1 MPAFSDDNGDQWQVK
16 VTIGAVDRCRDIAG
30 IDLLTVVGG
39 DGFGEFI
46 ADPVRAAKAVYAVVR
61 PEAIRRGLSEEQ
73 FLERLSGDAMDA
85 ARNALLDGIVDFFP
99 SPAERR
105 ARRNLLA
112 EIRRVIAKEMETL
125 EAETS
130 PERIQTLLASASE
143 HTNSPG

>member
-61 PEAIRRGLSEEQ
+61 PEATRRGLSEEQ

-143 HTNSPG
+143 PTNSPG

>member
-1 MPAFSDDNGDQWQVK
+1 M
-16 VTIGAVDRCRDIAG
+16 DRCRDIAG

-61 PEAIRRGLSEEQ
+61 PEATRRGLSEEQ

-130 PERIQTLLASASE
+130 PERIQTLLASASAP
-143 HTNSPG
+143 TNSPE

>member
-143 HTNSPG
+143 PTNSPG

>member
-61 PEAIRRGLSEEQ
+61 PEATRRGLSEEQ

-130 PERIQTLLASASE
+130 PERIQTLLAFASE
-143 HTNSPG
+143 PTNSPG

>member
-1 MPAFSDDNGDQWQVK
+1 MPTFCDDHGDQWLLK
-16 VTIGAVDRCRDIAG
+16 VTIGGVDRCRDIAG
-30 IDLLTVVGG
+30 VDLLTIVGG
-39 DGFGEFI
+39 EGFGEFI
-46 ADPVRAAKAVYAVVR
+46 GDPVRAAKAVYAVVR
-61 PEAIRRGLSEEQ
+61 PEANRRGVSEEQ

-125 EAETS
+125 EAETT
-130 PERIQTLLASASE
+130 PERLQTLLASVNES
-143 HTNSPG
+143 TSSPG